1 MSELFKEQAETQ
13 YNVLRLAFSREIALI
28 VSNLG
33 LPEEKK
39 KNVKS
44 IIEALTEHVEGTVN
58 ETVERKAFCKGRQQK
73 GELFDF
79 LVSLRDLV
87 RTCNYCS
94 EECTTKAIQDQII
107 QRIRDGDTVK
117 QLLREQKLTLN

>member
-1 MSELFKEQAETQ
+1 M
-13 YNVLRLAFSREIALI
+13 LRLAFSREIALI

-73 GELFDF
+73 GELLNDF

-94 EECTTKAIQDQII
+94 EECTNKAIQDQII
-107 QRIRDGDTVK
+107 QGISEGDTVK